1 MCLSIVHDQDKNT
14 LCENVM
20 MMKQQEDGR
29 LDFYN
34 ILGVR
39 SSFYGR
45 VENINLMDN
54 TISIWQDRSR
64 PVTE

>member
-1 MCLSIVHDQDKNT
+1 MCLSIVYDQNKNM

-20 MMKQQEDGR
+20 MMDQKEDGR

-39 SSFYGR
+39 TSVYGSI
-45 VENINLMDN
+45 EKINLMDN
-54 TISIWQDRSR
+54 YITIRQDST
-64 PVTE
+64 VKAD